1 MSAMAELEDEF
12 HLLVAA
18 LEAEGHSL
26 AAKLRDWFRRVTYKT
41 PDAVD
46 DVEPEAG
53 QTDAPAA
60 KTVQSEQTTPAKTE
74 EPK

>member
-26 AAKLRDWFRRVTYKT
+26 AAKLRDWFRRVTYKM
-41 PDAVD
+41 PGDVG
-46 DVEPEAG
+46 DVESDAG
-53 QTDAPAA
+53 QPATPAA
-60 KTVQSEQTTPAKTE
+60 ETAQPVPTTAE
-74 EPK
+74 ESK